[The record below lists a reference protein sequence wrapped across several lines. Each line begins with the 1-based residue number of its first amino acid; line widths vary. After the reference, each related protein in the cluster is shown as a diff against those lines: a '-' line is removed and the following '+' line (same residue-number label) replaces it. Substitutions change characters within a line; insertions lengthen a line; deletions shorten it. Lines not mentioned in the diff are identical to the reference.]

1 MDRIIQM
8 VIRMIIAQF
17 MRKGVN
23 AAMKAG
29 GDAMS
34 RRKARKTAQSDFID
48 QDPAITERRERHADE
63 RKGDEILYPTDRT
76 TDDMQPRK

>member
-8 VIRMIIAQF
+8 VIRTIIRQLT
-17 MRKGVN
+17 RKGMD

-29 GDAMS
+29 GNAMN
-34 RRKARKTAQSDFID
+34 RRKARKAGGNDFID
-48 QDPAITERRERHADE
+48 QDPAITERRARHPDE

-76 TDDMQPRK
+76 TDEMQPRK

>member
-1 MDRIIQM
+1 MDRMIQM
-8 VIRMIIAQF
+8 VIRMIMAQV
-17 MRKGVN
+17 MRKGVS

-34 RRKARKTAQSDFID
+34 RHKARKGAQSDIVE
-48 QDPAITERRERHADE
+48 QDPAIIERRERHSDE
-63 RKGDEILYPTDRT
+63 RKGDEILYPTDGT

>member
-8 VIRMIIAQF
+8 VIRMIIAQV

-34 RRKARKTAQSDFID
+34 RRKARRSERSDFID
-48 QDPAITERRERHADE
+48 QDPAITERRARHPDE
-63 RKGDEILYPTDRT
+63 RKGDEILYPTDST

>member
-8 VIRMIIAQF
+8 VIRMIIAQV

-29 GDAMS
+29 GDAMN
-34 RRKARKTAQSDFID
+34 RRKARKSAQNDFID
-48 QDPAITERRERHADE
+48 QDAAITERRQRHADE
-63 RKGDEILYPTDRT
+63 RKGDEILYPTDST